1 MSGYERD
8 KQFNGPKAPKDAQK
22 KRPGFYIMRGKQV
35 MGSPQ
40 PDGRG
45 IQFLYQ
51 DDGRMISSAKIVG
64 NVTDETMLELLKNV
78 SDFRKLVHSVG
89 VCVETDGGSAQID
102 FVFQMYGKSDPYHS
116 GTVITKRVRTDG
128 MEEIIALNEQTWS
141 DDDNVPGQIRFEFP
155 QAGQSAV
162 VSVKLYL
169 NDGYEAPEE
178 AEECAVDFDSPLY
191 GRMIDKSLM
200 QSGNPAR
207 LQKAL
212 DKAKAG
218 EDITV
223 AFIGGSITQGAGAIP
238 INTQCYAY
246 RIYQGLCGYIGTGT
260 DGNIHYRKA
269 GVGGTPS
276 ELGMI
281 RYERDVLRMQDDG
294 ELTESLPDIVIV
306 EFAVNDEGDETKGE
320 CYDSLVRKIL
330 AYENAPA
337 VILLFAVF
345 ADDGNLQERLCP
357 VGYAYDLPMVSVK
370 NAVVEQFY
378 HTGGER
384 LVSKYQFFYDCYHPT
399 NLGHRIMADCVLHCI
414 KQADKKERQEDT
426 LRLELIEPPKGK
438 AFERVRLLDRKI
450 YRLAHTRRD
459 NGADGSDGFLPQ
471 VQIDCGDFTETD
483 EELQA
488 VEMDL
493 NLTQTKEFPNN
504 WMYTGRRARH
514 DSVKPFVMDIVC
526 TSLLLVFKDSA
537 DIGVGCADVWADGE
551 KVLFA
556 DPHINGWTHCNAV
569 ICFREK
575 ERKSHHVEV
584 RMAEG
589 QADKKF
595 TILGFGY
602 VR

>member
-1 MSGYERD
+1 MSEYEKN

-22 KRPGFYIMRGKQV
+22 KRPGFYIMRGKQI

-64 NVTDETMLELLKNV
+64 NITDEEIFTLMKNV
-78 SDFRKLVHSVG
+78 EGFRKLVHSIG
-89 VCVETDGGSAQID
+89 VSVETDGEPERVD

-116 GTVITKRVRTDG
+116 GTVITKGVRTDG
-128 MEEIIALNEQTWS
+128 MEEVIVLEEQTWS
-141 DDDNVPGQIRFEFP
+141 EDDNVPGQIRFEFP
-155 QAGQSAV
+155 KAGQNAT
-162 VSVKLYL
+162 VSVKFYL

-178 AEECAVDFDSPLY
+178 TEEHAVDFNSPLY
-191 GRMIDKSLM
+191 GRMLDKSLM
-200 QSGNPAR
+200 QLGNPAR
-207 LQKAL
+207 LQRAI
-212 DKAKAG
+212 DKVRAG

-246 RIYQGLCGYIGTGT
+246 QIYQGLCEYLGVGT
-260 DGNIHYRKA
+260 DSRIHYRKA

-294 ELTESLPDIVIV
+294 TLTESLPDIVVV

-330 AYENAPA
+330 TYENAPA

-345 ADDGNLQERLCP
+345 ADDGNLQERLSP
-357 VGYAYDLPMVSVK
+357 VGAAYDLPMVSVK
-370 NAVVEQFY
+370 DAVVEQFY
-378 HTGGER
+378 QKGTER
-384 LVSKYQFFYDCYHPT
+384 MVSKNQFFYDCYHPT
-399 NLGHRIMADCVLHCI
+399 NVGHRIMADCVLHCI
-414 KQADKKERQEDT
+414 KQADERERQEDT

-438 AFERVRLLDRKI
+438 AFERVRLLDREI
-450 YRLAHTRRD
+450 CRLAQTGQD
-459 NGADGSDGFLPQ
+459 AGADGVDSSLLQ

-504 WMYTGRRARH
+504 WMYTGSRAVH

-537 DIGVGCADVWADGE
+537 DIGVGCAEVWADGE

-569 ICFREK
+569 ICFKEK
-575 ERKSHHVEV
+575 VRKSHHVEV

-602 VR
+602 VE